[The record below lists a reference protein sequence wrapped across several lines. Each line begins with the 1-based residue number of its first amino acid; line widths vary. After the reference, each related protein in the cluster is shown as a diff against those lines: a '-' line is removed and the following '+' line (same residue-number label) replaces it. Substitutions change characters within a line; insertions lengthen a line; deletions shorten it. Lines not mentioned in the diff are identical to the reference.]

1 MIRVQFVSLLHG
13 HEPMEWDP
21 NVPGELKKMKEWFI
35 EKLSVGFRAFAFK
48 GKGPGKLITKF
59 DEEAERIVLT
69 SDRIKVVP
77 TAYGG

>member
-21 NVPGELKKMKEWFI
+21 NIPGELEKMREWFK
-35 EKLSVGFRAFAFK
+35 EKLAVGFRAFAFK
-48 GKGPGKLITKF
+48 GKGAGKLITKF
-59 DEEAERIVLT
+59 DEDAERIVLT

>member
-21 NVPGELKKMKEWFI
+21 NVPGELEKMKKWFI
-35 EKLSVGFRAFAFK
+35 EKLGVGFRAFAFK

-77 TAYGG
+77 AGYGG